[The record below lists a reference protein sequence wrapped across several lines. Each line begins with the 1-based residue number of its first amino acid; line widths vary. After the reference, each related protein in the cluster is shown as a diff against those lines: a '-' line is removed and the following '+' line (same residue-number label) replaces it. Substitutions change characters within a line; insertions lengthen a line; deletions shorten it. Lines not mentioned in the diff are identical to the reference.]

1 MIKIPPY
8 LKKGDTIAITCPA
21 GYMEINKIKTCVETL
36 QQWGFQVMIGKT
48 VGSKSTNYF
57 SGTDEERKDE
67 LQALLDEPSIKAILC
82 GRGGYGVTR
91 IIDQLDFKTFKKNPK
106 WIIGFSDVTVLH
118 AHLLTKCKI
127 ASLHAPMANA
137 FNDGGVKLPY
147 VQSLQKALKGTK
159 ASYSCAPNTMN
170 QLGKATGVLM
180 GGNLALIAHLVGSSI
195 MYKTKGAILF
205 LEDVG
210 EYAYNIDR
218 MFIQLKRA
226 GILNQLNG
234 LILGGFTDRK
244 DTTRP
249 FGKSI
254 EEMLKEHIAEFD
266 YPVCFGF
273 PVSHDTENYALKVG
287 ATFELRITA
296 KTVKLKEID

>member
-1 MIKIPPY
+1 MITLPPY

-21 GYMEINKIKTCVETL
+21 GYMEAQKIKTGVKTL
-36 QQWGFQVMIGKT
+36 QEWGFQVMVGKT

-57 SGTDEERKDE
+57 SGTDEERRDE
-67 LQALLDEPSIKAILC
+67 FQALLDEPSIKAILC
-82 GRGGYGVTR
+82 GRGGYGITR

-106 WIIGFSDVTVLH
+106 WIIGFSDITVLH
-118 AHLLTKCKI
+118 AHVLMKCNT

-137 FNDGGVKLPY
+137 FNEGGAKLPY

-159 ASYSCAPNTMN
+159 AKYTCTTHAMN
-170 QLGKATGVLM
+170 QLGKASGVLM
-180 GGNLALIAHLVGSSI
+180 GGNLALIAHLVGSKM
-195 MYKTKGAILF
+195 MYKTKGSILF

-226 GILNQLNG
+226 GIFNQLSG

-249 FGKSI
+249 FGKTV
-254 EEMLKEHIAEFD
+254 EEIIQEHIAEYD
-266 YPVCFGF
+266 YPICFGF

-287 ATFELRITA
+287 ASFELSVTSKLVR
-296 KTVKLKEID
+296 LKELS

>member
-1 MIKIPPY
+1 MITIPPY
-8 LKKGDTIAITCPA
+8 LKTGDTIAITCPA

>member
-21 GYMEINKIKTCVETL
+21 GYMEAEKIKTCVETL

-91 IIDQLDFKTFKKNPK
+91 IIDQLDFSSFKKSPK
-106 WIIGFSDVTVLH
+106 WIIGFSDITVLH
-118 AHLLTKCKI
+118 AHLLTKCNT

-137 FNDGGVKLPY
+137 FNEGGVTLPY

-170 QLGKATGVLM
+170 QLGKAIGVLM
-180 GGNLALIAHLVGSSI
+180 GGNLALIAHLVGSKM

-226 GILNQLNG
+226 GILSQLKG

-249 FGKSI
+249 FGKTI
-254 EEMLKEHIAEFD
+254 EEILKEHIAEFD

-287 ATFELRITA
+287 ATVELSITA
-296 KTVKLKEID
+296 KTVKLKEIG